1 MSAINASFCLIFD
14 LAGIGAGKHMELVLG
29 AWGAAG
35 AFQASIQHVLP
46 KLPAIPPIL
55 ALIEPSCRPLSF
67 VIWDKNI
74 PDLKM
79 QIQTR
84 HM

>member
-1 MSAINASFCLIFD
+1 
-14 LAGIGAGKHMELVLG
+14 MELVLG

-67 VIWDKNI
+67 VI
-74 PDLKM
+74 
-79 QIQTR
+79 
-84 HM
+84 